1 MSSMS
6 MSLSPRYDLF
16 RVEFDKTF
24 IPEEITEKYQRVI
37 NRDTAVT
44 TTPID
49 YLNESIQGIHF
60 PGISELSV
68 EQAQVS
74 HNGNTGLSRLNR
86 ALIGTEPNHSNHY
99 ISPAN
104 PLALFEDTIAIT
116 FRMNQGLYNFLLLNE
131 IILYKIKKDPATQ
144 NFDDLILYILNESGE
159 AVSRVIFTDIHID
172 SLDGLDFSYS
182 KVERQSDTFILNF
195 KYNTIDIDFLL

>member
-74 HNGNTGLSRLNR
+74 HNGNTGLSGLNR

-195 KYNTIDIDFLL
+195 KYNNIDIDFLL